1 MKAEKPKGVK
11 PAPRTIASPGGK
23 KRETV
28 KKEEKKKEEVKK
40 DEKKEEVKKEEPP
53 KEEVEA
59 PKPEVLAETDV
70 PAPKA
75 EE

>member
-40 DEKKEEVKKEEPP
+40 DEKKEEVKKEE
-53 KEEVEA
+53 VEA

-70 PAPKA
+70 PAPKGQ
-75 EE
+75 E

>member
-40 DEKKEEVKKEEPP
+40 DEKKEEVKKEE
-53 KEEVEA
+53 VEA